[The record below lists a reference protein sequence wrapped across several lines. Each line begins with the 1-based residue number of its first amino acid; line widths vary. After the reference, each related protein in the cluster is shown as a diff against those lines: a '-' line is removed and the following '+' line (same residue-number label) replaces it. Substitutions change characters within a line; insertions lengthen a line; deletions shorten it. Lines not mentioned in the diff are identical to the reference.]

1 MRPFSQPCRSV
12 AGRFGALFAAL
23 FLAASGTAQ
32 AATVNARSP
41 SFFDVSTAVASA
53 ANGDTVIVPAGTA
66 SWTTTL
72 VINKPIWLVGQ
83 TTVSYTNETANDQTI
98 ILDDVSRS
106 STPPAPIIRVML
118 NAGDMSVEPTA
129 PLLLIKGF
137 TFRGS
142 PNTPKGAPNVQHE
155 PGICPEYRTTAAN
168 FGFFFVRKFRQL
180 AVVAPGYPNYTNP
193 DLCSSSAFLRR
204 LGLICRKQWASRSA
218 FLRPFAGR
226 AAHPERGPADCSS
239 LLIQR

>member
-1 MRPFSQPCRSV
+1 MAAQDLDENNVTSMIERLREFCRIRPGAVPEATDSPFGLRPNYATLFQPCRSV

-98 ILDDVSRS
+98 ILDEVSRS
-106 STPPAPIIRVML
+106 STPPAPIIHATVT
-118 NAGDMSVEPTA
+118 AGVMSVEPA
-129 PLLLIKGF
+129 VPLLQIKGF

-142 PNTPKGAPNVQHE
+142 PNTPKGAPNGAIMLAPVQQS
-155 PGICPEYRTTAAN
+155 G
-168 FGFFFVRKFRQL
+168 L
-180 AVVAPGYPNYTNP
+180 AIVILIASTNP
-193 DLCSSSAFLRR
+193 QFIPSAGFM
-204 LGLICRKQWASRSA
+204 A
-218 FLRPFAGR
+218 
-226 AAHPERGPADCSS
+226 
-239 LLIQR
+239 